1 MTSPVHAINTT
12 GVPAIYTTL
21 TWSAL
26 SHDQKAKFIDSIR
39 DLGDSE
45 MAPELIRDLNNYVER
60 YIESLY
66 EDDSTLFAEESE
78 HELSET
84 FGIKASTY
92 FRHSCSQGDGF
103 CFDRVKSVDLF
114 KFFTKI
120 NLLDIN
126 SKLNDA
132 TTPIFKEF
140 VENYIDVIFER
151 VNHHYD
157 HENSVTVNAFVYHNF
172 FEDNDEEEESVT
184 DRVFSEPEFVM
195 WLKENYTEDNL
206 DAALRE
212 WNHDYCLKKFAEFRN
227 MIDSI
232 TEDRDSL
239 LEVYNEAI
247 ECFLSDSD
255 ATFDVSNPDKIVLIV
270 IERKSAIVKITNK

>member
-12 GVPAIYTTL
+12 TTTTTSTIL

-26 SHDQKAKFIDSIR
+26 SRDQKVKFIDAIR
-39 DLGDSE
+39 DLGHSE

-66 EDDSTLFAEESE
+66 QDDSDFFGEESE
-78 HELSET
+78 RQLSEE
-84 FGIKASTY
+84 FGIEASTY
-92 FRHSCSQGDGF
+92 FRHSYSQGDGF
-103 CFDRVKSVDLF
+103 CFDRVKSVDVL
-114 KFFTKI
+114 KLFTKI

-126 SKLNDA
+126 AKLNDA

-140 VENYIDVIFER
+140 VQNYIDVVFER

-157 HENSVTVNAFVYHNF
+157 HENSVTVNTFVYHNF

-195 WLKENYTEDNL
+195 WLKETFTEENVTE
-206 DAALRE
+206 ALRE
-212 WNHDYCLKKFAEFRN
+212 WKHDYCLEKFAEFRK

-239 LEVYNEAI
+239 LEVYTEAI
-247 ECFLSDSD
+247 EYFLLDSN
-255 ATFDVSNPDKIVLIV
+255 ATFDVSNSNKIVLNI
-270 IERKSAIVKITNK
+270 IEVRSAIVKIN